1 MTWEA
6 LENAIIRKAM
16 ILDDFMTFLVC
27 FRFPDLNPNTA
38 AKPCRLLSQ
47 AMQSPE
53 QPWKTPP
60 RFPHFQSGRWTTQ
73 V

>member
-38 AKPCRLLSQ
+38 AFPCLLSV
-47 AMQSPE
+47 S
-53 QPWKTPP
+53 
-60 RFPHFQSGRWTTQ
+60 
-73 V
+73 

>member
-47 AMQSPE
+47 AMQSVDLIS
-53 QPWKTPP
+53 K
-60 RFPHFQSGRWTTQ
+60 STTILSLNL
-73 V
+73 